1 MTDYNAPLEDI
12 MFNLESEANL
22 KSWTSYPAF
31 AEASDD
37 LVAAILEE
45 AAKLTSE
52 LIAPTNRIADL
63 NDPKLENNVV
73 TVPDEIAAVMKAY
86 VEGGWQT
93 LQWPEDYG
101 GQALPQTL
109 AFVFQ
114 EMLSSANMAFSLNSM
129 LSMGA
134 MEAIFAHGSDEIKAK
149 YLPKMVTGEWSGS
162 MNLTESQAGSEVG
175 ALSSKAEKMPDG
187 TYRIKGQKIFI
198 TWGDHELCENIIHLV
213 LARLPGAPVGTK
225 GISLFIVPKYLVDD
239 DGGLGARNDVK
250 CVSLEEKLGIHG
262 SPTCVMSFGDDDNC
276 IGYLCG
282 EENRGMASMFTMMNN
297 ARLSVGQQGMAVG
310 ERAYQASLAY
320 AIDRVQSPAI
330 DGPPNK
336 SVTIINHPDVRRM
349 LMTQRAY
356 VQAARALH
364 MRNIWALD
372 RAHVEASEEDRRAA
386 KAEADLLTPMSKSF
400 GTEIGCEVASLA
412 VQICGGMGYIEETG
426 VAQYY
431 RDVRITPIYEGT
443 NGIQA
448 LDLVGRKL
456 HMDGGQHWR
465 ALIAEM
471 KGWAGATSMGDSLPI
486 DKLVSAI
493 ASLEDAAEYLFALD
507 HEKIRDVAGAATPFQ
522 RMFSVVL
529 GGYLLAKQAGLAA
542 QRVSDGEGNP
552 EFMQAKIATANF
564 YLEQLLPEI
573 FGLVDP
579 IKASSD
585 SLFAISENMLAS

>member
-1 MTDYNAPLEDI
+1 MTDYHAPLDDI
-12 MFNLESEANL
+12 LFNLESEAEL
-22 KSWTSYPAF
+22 HSWTNYPAF
-31 AEASDD
+31 QEASGD

-45 AAKLTSE
+45 AAKLTGE
-52 LIAPTNRIADL
+52 LIAPTNKIADL
-63 NDPKLENNVV
+63 NEPKLENNVV
-73 TVPDEIAAVMKAY
+73 TVPDEIADVMKAY

-93 LQWPEDYG
+93 LQWPEEFG
-101 GQALPQTL
+101 GQGLPQTL

-134 MEAIFAHGSDEIKAK
+134 MDAIFAHGSDEIKSK
-149 YLPKMVTGEWSGS
+149 YLPKMVTGEWCGS
-162 MNLTESQAGSEVG
+162 MNLTEPQAGSDVG
-175 ALSSKAEKMPDG
+175 ALTSKAEMMPDG

-198 TWGDHELCENIIHLV
+198 TWGDHELSKNIIHLV
-213 LARLPGAPVGTK
+213 LARLPDAPKGTK
-225 GISLFIVPKYLVDD
+225 GISLFIVPKYLVED
-239 DGGLGARNDVK
+239 DGTIGARNDVK

-262 SPTCVMSFGDDDNC
+262 SPTCVMSFGDDDSC

-297 ARLSVGQQGMAVG
+297 ARLGVGQQGMAVG
-310 ERAYQASLAY
+310 ERAYQASVAY
-320 AIDRVQSPAI
+320 ATDRVQSPAI
-330 DGPPNK
+330 DAPSNE
-336 SVTIINHPDVRRM
+336 SVTIVHHADVRRM

-356 VQAARALH
+356 VQAARAIQ

-372 RAHVEASEEDRRAA
+372 RAHVSESEDDRRAA

-400 GTEIGCEVASLA
+400 GTEIGCDVASLA
-412 VQICGGMGYIEETG
+412 VQVCGGMGYIEETG

-456 HMDGGQHWR
+456 NMEGGKHWR

-471 KGWAGATSMGDSLPI
+471 KAWTQSTPMTDALPVAQ
-486 DKLVSAI
+486 LLTAI
-493 ASLEDAAEYLFALD
+493 ECLEDAAEYLFALG

-522 RMFSVVL
+522 RLFSVVL
-529 GGYLLAKQAGLAA
+529 GGYLLAKQAGFAA
-542 QRVSDGEGNP
+542 QKIADGEGNP
-552 EFMQAKIATANF
+552 EFMKAKVATANF
-564 YLEQLLPEI
+564 YLEQLLPEVY
-573 FGLVDP
+573 GLSGP

-585 SLFAISENMLAS
+585 SLFAINENMLAS

>member
-1 MTDYNAPLEDI
+1 MTDYKAPLDD
-12 MFNLESEANL
+12 MLFNLESEADLHN
-22 KSWTSYPAF
+22 WTSLPAY
-31 AEASDD
+31 ADASKD
-37 LVAAILEE
+37 LVTAILEE
-45 AAKLTSE
+45 AAKLTGE
-52 LIAPTNRIADL
+52 LIAPTNKIADL
-63 NDPKLENNVV
+63 NEPKLENNVV
-73 TVPDEIAAVMKAY
+73 TVPDEIASVMAAY

-93 LQWPEDYG
+93 LQWPVEFG

-149 YLPKMVTGEWSGS
+149 YLPKMVTGEWCGS
-162 MNLTESQAGSEVG
+162 MNLTEPQAGSDVG
-175 ALSSKAEKMPDG
+175 ALTSKAEKMPDG
-187 TYRIKGQKIFI
+187 SYRIKGQKIFI
-198 TWGDHELCENIIHLV
+198 TWGDHELSENIIHLV
-213 LARLPGAPVGTK
+213 LARLPDSPAGTK
-225 GISLFIVPKYLVDD
+225 GISLFIVPKYLVED
-239 DGGLGARNDVK
+239 DGTIGARNDVK

-262 SPTCVMSFGDDDNC
+262 SPTCVMSFGDEDSC

-297 ARLSVGQQGMAVG
+297 ARLGVGQQGMAVG
-310 ERAYQASLAY
+310 ERAYQASVAY
-320 AIDRVQSPAI
+320 ATDRVQSAAI
-330 DGPPNK
+330 DVPSNE
-336 SVTIINHPDVRRM
+336 SVTIVHHADVRRM

-356 VQAARALH
+356 IQAARAIQ

-372 RAHVEASEEDRRAA
+372 RAHVGASEQDRKTA

-400 GTEIGCEVASLA
+400 GTEIGCHVASLA
-412 VQICGGMGYIEETG
+412 VQVCGGMGYIEETG

-456 HMDGGQHWR
+456 NMDGGEHWR

-471 KGWAGATSMGDSLPI
+471 KAWAQSTSMTDSLPI
-486 DKLVSAI
+486 VPLLSAI
-493 ASLEDAAEYLFALD
+493 ECLEDAAEYLFALG

-522 RMFSVVL
+522 RIFSVVL
-529 GGYLLAKQAGLAA
+529 GGYLLAKQAELAA
-542 QRVSDGEGNP
+542 QRISDGVGNP
-552 EFMQAKIATANF
+552 DFMQAKIATANF
-564 YLEQLLPEI
+564 YLEQLLPEVY
-573 FGLVDP
+573 GLIGPV
-579 IKASSD
+579 KASSD
-585 SLFAISENMLAS
+585 SLFALNENMLAS

>member
-1 MTDYNAPLEDI
+1 MTDYKAPLDD
-12 MFNLESEANL
+12 MLFNLESEADLHN
-22 KSWTSYPAF
+22 WTSFPAY
-31 AEASDD
+31 ADASKD

-45 AAKLTSE
+45 AAKLTGE
-52 LIAPTNRIADL
+52 LIAPTNKIADL
-63 NDPKLENNVV
+63 NEPKLENNVV
-73 TVPDEIAAVMKAY
+73 TVPDEIASVMKAY

-93 LQWPEDYG
+93 LQWPEEFG

-149 YLPKMVTGEWSGS
+149 YLPKMVTGEWCGS
-162 MNLTESQAGSEVG
+162 MNLTEPQAGSDVG
-175 ALSSKAEKMPDG
+175 ALTSKAGKMPDG
-187 TYRIKGQKIFI
+187 SYRIKGQKIFI
-198 TWGDHELCENIIHLV
+198 TWGDHELSENIIHLV
-213 LARLPGAPVGTK
+213 LARLPEAPKGTK
-225 GISLFIVPKYLVDD
+225 GISLFIVPKYLVED
-239 DGGLGARNDVK
+239 DGTIGARNDVK

-262 SPTCVMSFGDDDNC
+262 SPTCVMSFGDEDSC

-297 ARLSVGQQGMAVG
+297 ARLGVGQQGMAVG
-310 ERAYQASLAY
+310 ERAYQASVAY
-320 AIDRVQSPAI
+320 ATDRVQSAAI
-330 DGPPNK
+330 DAPSNE
-336 SVTIINHPDVRRM
+336 SVTIVHHADVRRM

-356 VQAARALH
+356 IQAARAIQ

-372 RAHVEASEEDRRAA
+372 RAHVGASEQDRRAA

-400 GTEIGCEVASLA
+400 GTEIGCHVASLA
-412 VQICGGMGYIEETG
+412 VQVCGGMGYIEETG

-456 HMDGGQHWR
+456 NMDGGEHWR

-471 KGWAGATSMGDSLPI
+471 KAWTQSTSMTDSLPI
-486 DKLVSAI
+486 APLLSAI
-493 ASLEDAAEYLFALD
+493 ECLEDAAEYLFALG

-522 RMFSVVL
+522 RIFSVVL
-529 GGYLLAKQAGLAA
+529 GGYLLAKQAELAA
-542 QRVSDGEGNP
+542 QKISDGVGNP
-552 EFMQAKIATANF
+552 DFMQAKIATANF
-564 YLEQLLPEI
+564 YLEQLLPEVY
-573 FGLVDP
+573 GLIGPV
-579 IKASSD
+579 KASSD
-585 SLFAISENMLAS
+585 SLFSLNENMLAS

>member
-1 MTDYNAPLEDI
+1 MTDYNAPIDDI
-12 MFNLESEANL
+12 LFNLESEAHL
-22 KSWTSYPAF
+22 HSWTSYPAF
-31 AEASDD
+31 VEASED

-45 AAKLTSE
+45 AAKLTGE

-63 NDPKLENNVV
+63 NEPKLENGVV
-73 TVPDEIAAVMKAY
+73 TVPDEIANVMKAY

-93 LQWPEDYG
+93 LQWPEEYG
-101 GQALPQTL
+101 GQGLPQTL

-134 MEAIFAHGSDEIKAK
+134 MDAIFAHGTDEIKAK
-149 YLPKMVTGEWSGS
+149 YLPKMVTGEWCGS
-162 MNLTESQAGSEVG
+162 MNLTEPQAGSEVG
-175 ALSSKAEKMPDG
+175 ALTSKAEKMPDG

-198 TWGDHELCENIIHLV
+198 TWGDHELTENIIHLV
-213 LARLPGAPVGTK
+213 LARLPDAPAGTK

-239 DGGLGARNDVK
+239 DGELGARNDVK

-297 ARLSVGQQGMAVG
+297 ARLGVGQQGMAVG
-310 ERAYQASLAY
+310 ERAYQASVAY
-320 AIDRVQSPAI
+320 ATDRVQSPAI
-330 DGPPNK
+330 DGPANK

-356 VQAARALH
+356 VQAARAIH

-372 RAHVEASEEDRRAA
+372 RAHVAASEEDRRAA

-412 VQICGGMGYIEETG
+412 VQVCGGMGYIEETG

-456 HMDGGQHWR
+456 NMDGGQHWR
-465 ALIAEM
+465 ALICEM
-471 KGWAGATSMGDSLPI
+471 KDWAGAASMGDSLPI
-486 DKLVSAI
+486 GKLTSAI
-493 ASLEDAAEYLFALD
+493 ESLENAAEYLFALGHD
-507 HEKIRDVAGAATPFQ
+507 KIRDVAGAATPFQ

-529 GGYLLAKQAGLAA
+529 GGYLLAKQAELAA
-542 QRVSDGEGNP
+542 QKIADSVGNP
-552 EFMQAKIATANF
+552 DFMQAKIATANF
-564 YLEQLLPEI
+564 YLEQLLPQVY
-573 FGLVDP
+573 GLVDP

-585 SLFAISENMLAS
+585 SLFALNENMLAS

>member
-1 MTDYNAPLEDI
+1 MTDYHAPLDD
-12 MFNLESEANL
+12 MLFNLESEAEL
-22 KSWTSYPAF
+22 HSWTSYPAF
-31 AEASDD
+31 QEASED

-45 AAKLTSE
+45 AAKLTGE
-52 LIAPTNRIADL
+52 FIAPTNKIADL
-63 NDPKLENNVV
+63 NEPRLENNVV
-73 TVPDEIAAVMKAY
+73 TVPDEIADVMKAY

-93 LQWPEDYG
+93 LQWPEEFG

-134 MEAIFAHGSDEIKAK
+134 MDAIVAHGSDEIKSK
-149 YLPKMVTGEWSGS
+149 YLPKMVTGEWCGS
-162 MNLTESQAGSEVG
+162 MNLTEPQAGSDVG
-175 ALSSKAEKMPDG
+175 ALTSKAEMMPDG
-187 TYRIKGQKIFI
+187 SYRIKGQKIFI
-198 TWGDHELCENIIHLV
+198 TWGDHELSENIIHLV
-213 LARLPGAPVGTK
+213 LARLPDAPKGTK
-225 GISLFIVPKYLVDD
+225 GISLFIVPKYMVED
-239 DGGLGARNDVK
+239 DGSIGARNDVK

-282 EENRGMASMFTMMNN
+282 EENKGMSSMFTMMNN
-297 ARLSVGQQGMAVG
+297 ARLGVGQQGMAVG
-310 ERAYQASLAY
+310 ERAYQASVAY
-320 AIDRVQSPAI
+320 ATERVQSPAI
-330 DGPPNK
+330 DAPSNE
-336 SVTIINHPDVRRM
+336 SVTIVHHADVRRM

-356 VQAARALH
+356 IQAARAIQ
-364 MRNIWALD
+364 MRNIWAID
-372 RAHVEASEEDRRAA
+372 RAHVAESEDDRKAA

-400 GTEIGCEVASLA
+400 GTDIGCQVSSLA
-412 VQICGGMGYIEETG
+412 VQVCGGMGYIEETG

-456 HMDGGQHWR
+456 NMDGGKHWR
-465 ALIAEM
+465 DLIAEM
-471 KGWAGATSMGDSLPI
+471 KAWTQSTSMTDSLPVAQ
-486 DKLVSAI
+486 LLTAI
-493 ASLEDAAEYLFALD
+493 ECLEDAAEYLFALG

-522 RMFSVVL
+522 RMFSLVL

-542 QRVSDGEGNP
+542 QKISDGAGNP
-552 EFMQAKIATANF
+552 DFMQTKIATANF
-564 YLEQLLPEI
+564 YLEQLLPEVY
-573 FGLVDP
+573 GLSGP

-585 SLFAISENMLAS
+585 SLFAINENMLAS